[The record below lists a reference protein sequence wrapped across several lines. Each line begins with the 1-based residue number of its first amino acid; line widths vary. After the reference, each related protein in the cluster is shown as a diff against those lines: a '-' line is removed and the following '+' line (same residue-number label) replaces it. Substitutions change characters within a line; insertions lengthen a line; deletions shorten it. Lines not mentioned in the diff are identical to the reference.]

1 MTLTGRILLLVLLAL
16 APAVAVQVYNEHAL
30 RDSRSAAV
38 RAAALRGAQAV
49 AADLAD
55 FADGA
60 RQTLDILAEEPV
72 IRNREAS
79 ACSTFLGAVAGR
91 ISGSQVIVVTDREGT
106 LVCNSRGAA
115 PGAYSLGD
123 RGYFQRVMATGHSAV
138 GEYVIGRG
146 TGRPTIQFAHPLHD
160 ASGAIDGL
168 INLGFDPEWLG
179 RRLGNAGLPHD
190 ATITVTDRNGIVL
203 VRLPDSEEW
212 LGRPVPETFT
222 TGLGR
227 AVAEGGV
234 TEMEG
239 LRGNMRIAGV
249 VRPGGPLDGITVMVG
264 LSREV
269 AFADIDAAT
278 RRGAILI
285 ALGTLLAV
293 LAALWGG
300 RRFIRRPVR
309 QLLDAAGA
317 WSAGDLGIR
326 SGLSGTSEF
335 GKLGRAFDRMAA
347 DLQRHEESLKAELS
361 RSHALQE
368 QQVTML
374 HELNHRVKN
383 TLATVQ
389 SLARQSRGSE
399 EQVVQLENRILALS
413 KTHDLLTRRD
423 WTRAPLHQVLENE
436 LSPYRSGEGHVI
448 LSGEEVELP
457 PRYVLALGMTA
468 HELTTNAAKYG
479 ALSTEEGRVNVAWR
493 VKRSES
499 GRERLRIEW
508 SETGGPAV
516 APPRRRGF
524 GSRLITGGI
533 ARELDGE
540 VQLDFAPAGLRC
552 VIDVPL
558 EREAAPP
565 IAFEGAS
572 RRTGT

>member
-16 APAVAVQVYNEHAL
+16 APTVAVQVYNEQAL
-30 RDSRSAAV
+30 RASRTEAV

-60 RQTLDILAEEPV
+60 RQTLDILAEEPA
-72 IRNREAS
+72 IRNRDAA
-79 ACSTFLGAVAGR
+79 ACGPYLGAVAER
-91 ISGSQVIVVTDREGT
+91 ITGARIILVTDRAGT
-106 LVCNSRGAA
+106 LLCNSRGAA
-115 PGAYSLGD
+115 PGAYSLAD
-123 RGYFQRVMATGHSAV
+123 RGYFQRSMATGNSAI

-160 ASGAIDGL
+160 ASGAVDGL
-168 INLGFDPEWLG
+168 IALGFDPEALG
-179 RRLGNAGLPHD
+179 ARLVKAGLPRD
-190 ATITVTDRNGIVL
+190 ATVTVTDRNGTVV
-203 VRLPDSEEW
+203 VRLPDSAAW
-212 LGRPVPETFT
+212 IGRPVPEGFAA
-222 TGLGR
+222 GLTR
-227 AVAEGGV
+227 AVEAGGV
-234 TEMEG
+234 LEMPG
-239 LRGNMRIAGV
+239 LRGNARITGV
-249 VRPGGPLDGITVMVG
+249 VRPDGALEGVTVVVG
-264 LSREV
+264 LSREL

-278 RRGAILI
+278 RRGAVLI
-285 ALGTLLAV
+285 ALGTLIAV

-317 WSAGDLGIR
+317 WSAGDLSVR
-326 SGLSGTSEF
+326 SGLTGTSEF

-361 RSHALQE
+361 RSQALQE

-389 SLARQSRGSE
+389 SLARQSRGGE
-399 EQVVQLENRILALS
+399 EQVAQLENRILALS

-423 WTRAPLHQVLENE
+423 WSRAPLRQVLENE
-436 LSPYRSGEGHVI
+436 LSPYRAGDGHVI

-479 ALSTEEGRVNVAWR
+479 ALSTEEGRVRVAWR
-493 VKRSES
+493 VIRGES
-499 GRERLRIEW
+499 GAQCLRIEW
-508 SETGGPAV
+508 RESGGPPV

-540 VQLDFAPAGLRC
+540 VRLAFEPEGLHC
-552 VIDVPL
+552 TIDVPL
-558 EREAAPP
+558 EREAPASL
-565 IAFEGAS
+565 AFGGVS
-572 RRTGT
+572 HRTAT

>member
-16 APAVAVQVYNEHAL
+16 APAVAVQVYNEQAL
-30 RDSRSAAV
+30 RESRSDAV

-49 AADLAD
+49 AADLGD

-60 RQTLDILAEEPV
+60 RQTLDILAEEPA
-72 IRNREAS
+72 IRNRDAA
-79 ACSTFLGAVAGR
+79 ACSAFLGAVAGR
-91 ISGSQVIVVTDREGT
+91 ISGSQIIVVTDREGS

-115 PGAYSLGD
+115 PGAYSLAD
-123 RGYFQRVMATGHSAV
+123 RGYFKRAMETGSSAV

-160 ASGAIDGL
+160 AAGAIDGL

-179 RRLGNAGLPHD
+179 RRLGNAGLPRD
-190 ATITVTDRNGIVL
+190 ATVTVTDRNGTVL
-203 VRLPDSEEW
+203 VRLPDTEAW
-212 LGRPVPETFT
+212 LGRSVPRDFAD
-222 TGLGR
+222 GLER
-227 AVAEGGV
+227 ALAGGGV
-234 TEMEG
+234 REMAG
-239 LRGNMRIAGV
+239 LRGNMRITGV
-249 VRPGGPLDGITVMVG
+249 VRPDGALDGITVVVG
-264 LSREV
+264 LNRTL

-278 RRGAILI
+278 RRGAVLI
-285 ALGTLLAV
+285 ALGSLIAV

-300 RRFIRRPVR
+300 RRFIRHPVR

-317 WSAGDLGIR
+317 WSAGDLGVR
-326 SGLSGTSEF
+326 SGLTGTSEF

-361 RSHALQE
+361 KSQALQE

-389 SLARQSRGSE
+389 SLARQSRGGE

-423 WTRAPLHQVLENE
+423 WTRAPLRQVLENE
-436 LSPYRSGEGHVI
+436 LSPYRSGEDHVT
-448 LSGEEVELP
+448 LTGEEVELP

-479 ALSTEEGRVNVAWR
+479 ALSTDEGRVSVTWR
-493 VKRSES
+493 VGLGES
-499 GRERLRIEW
+499 GRERLHIEW
-508 SETGGPAV
+508 RETGGPPV
-516 APPRRRGF
+516 SQPRRRGF

-533 ARELDGE
+533 ARELDGD
-540 VQLDFAPAGLRC
+540 VRLDFAPEGLRC
-552 VIDVPL
+552 IIDVPL

-565 IAFEGAS
+565 IPFGGAS
-572 RRTGT
+572 RRTAT